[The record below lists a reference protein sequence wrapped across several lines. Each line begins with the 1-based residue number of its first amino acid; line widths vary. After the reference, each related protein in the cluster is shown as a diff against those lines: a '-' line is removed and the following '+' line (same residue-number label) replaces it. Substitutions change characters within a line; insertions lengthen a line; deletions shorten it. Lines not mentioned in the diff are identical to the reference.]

1 MLHPEMGRTGS
12 WTRSPRVM
20 PLASAAVQI
29 WRVRV
34 RLELSP
40 GAALDAAVDAAIA
53 ATVTP
58 GEHERAARFRFEP
71 DRQRYLHGRM
81 LTRLLL
87 GHHLG
92 LEPAAVTFITGDH
105 GKPFLDPASSAS
117 RLFFNAA
124 HSGDWVLVALA
135 RGRDLGV
142 DVEAH
147 RTMSDVIDIARRFF
161 APPEL
166 EALEAWPEEAR
177 EAAFFRIWTRKE
189 AVVKALGTGISA
201 GLDAFAVD
209 AGAVD
214 AGAAASGARVAM
226 RGLDGSPEWA
236 RWAVHTL
243 DMPPGYAAAVTIE
256 SSPRQTKEMRAPSEE
271 DARIE
276 LFEWTWETAATPP
289 THPRQAQPSPAR

>member
-1 MLHPEMGRTGS
+1 
-12 WTRSPRVM
+12 M
-20 PLASAAVQI
+20 PLASTAVQI

-34 RLELSP
+34 RLQLSP
-40 GAALDAAVDAAIA
+40 GTALDAAVDAAIA
-53 ATVTP
+53 ASITP
-58 GEHERAARFRFEP
+58 GEHERAARFHFEP

-81 LTRLLL
+81 FTRLLL

-92 LEPAAVTFITGDH
+92 IEPAALTFTTGSH

-135 RGRDLGV
+135 RGRELGV

-147 RTMSDVIDIARRFF
+147 KTMRDAIDIARRFF

-166 EALEAWPEEAR
+166 QALEAYPEEAR

-201 GLDAFAVD
+201 GLDNFAVD
-209 AGAVD
+209 AR
-214 AGAAASGARVAM
+214 AAASGARVAM

-236 RWAVHTL
+236 RWAVHTI
-243 DMPPGYAAAVTIE
+243 DMPPGYAGAVTIE
-256 SSPRQTKEMRAPSEE
+256 ESPRPTKQAKEMRARSEE

-276 LFEWTWETAATPP
+276 LFEWSWEPATLP
-289 THPRQAQPSPAR
+289 THPRQAQPSPAT